1 MSNTII
7 VSAIFVV
14 LSVLILIFLALF
26 LNEKDNREIEESIYR
41 ENEDFFV
48 QKINDLNRRIEELD
62 KKTDSIKEKKVK
74 KIVKKEKKS
83 GVK

>member
-7 VSAIFVV
+7 VSVIFAV

-26 LNEKDNREIEESIYR
+26 LNEKDNREVEESIYR

-62 KKTDSIKEKKVK
+62 KKADSIKEKKVK